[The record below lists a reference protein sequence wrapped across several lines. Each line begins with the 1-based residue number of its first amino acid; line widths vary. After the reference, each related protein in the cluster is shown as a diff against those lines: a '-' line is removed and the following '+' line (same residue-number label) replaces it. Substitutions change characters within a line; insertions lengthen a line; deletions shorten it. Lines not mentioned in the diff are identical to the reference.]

1 MVKHVSIQN
10 FKSIKSLEFEAK
22 RVNVFIGEPNAGKS
36 NILEALGILTPNIN
50 WREVVRFEREENLFS
65 ESDSTESIR
74 IEVDDIES
82 EMWMDGDSV
91 SLSVMTW
98 KADYDMFGEVSNAD
112 LVPIDDSML
121 PFRYYR
127 FQVQNTFKVSGLK
140 YLQPPNGEN
149 LFAMLIASQSLRSQ
163 VADVLSQ
170 KGLRLNLRMG
180 ERSIEAV
187 REKDG
192 ILLSYPYKTISD
204 TLQRIIFYL
213 TAIETNSDVSL
224 LFEEP
229 EANTFPYYTKQLAER
244 IAADE
249 SNQYFL
255 VTHNPYFLNSLVQQ
269 TPIEQLNVFVTYME
283 DYQTKLRKLSE
294 DDFSKILDLDKEV
307 FYNLDIL
314 GQPA

>member
-10 FKSIKSLEFEAK
+10 FKSIKSLEFEAR
-22 RVNVFIGEPNAGKS
+22 RVNVFIGEPNTGKS
-36 NILEALGILTPNIN
+36 NILEALGVFTPNID
-50 WREVVRFEREENLFS
+50 WREIIRYEREENIFS
-65 ESDSTESIR
+65 ESDSTEKIL
-74 IEVDDIES
+74 INVDDLRS
-82 EMWMDGDSV
+82 EMWMDNKLV
-91 SLSVMTW
+91 SHLISIIGW
-98 KADYDMFGEVSNAD
+98 KIIGNITD
-112 LVPIDDSML
+112 LLVEPEEEDLI
-121 PFRYYR
+121 FRFYR
-127 FQVQNTFKVSGLK
+127 FQIPDSFKANGLK

-149 LFAMLIASQSLRSQ
+149 LFSILLSNQKLRERVSEIL
-163 VADVLSQ
+163 AQ
-170 KGLRLNLRMG
+170 KGLKLNIRMG
-180 ERSIEAV
+180 ERTLEAV

-192 ILLSYPYKTISD
+192 LLLSYPYKTISD
-204 TLQRIIFYL
+204 TLQRIVFYL
-213 TAIETNSDVSL
+213 AAIETNKDAVL

-269 TPIEQLNVFVTYME
+269 TRIEDLNVFVTYME
-283 DYQTKLRKLSE
+283 DYQTKVRPLSE

-314 GQPA
+314 GHNA